1 VEEPLADQDRRI
13 KLLGGSILVGV
24 CLLFVA
30 LAGRL
35 VHINA
40 SPSPTLA
47 SLVHAQRIGS
57 TTIAARRGSILD
69 AQGRVVAGTR
79 LRPSAFA
86 DPSAIVDVAET
97 ARRLAPILDL
107 PAGHIEQTLTTD
119 RSRRFCWLK
128 RWMDP
133 VDASSIRR
141 LGLAGIYLR
150 DESERYYPLESLM
163 AQTVGIV
170 GREGRG
176 LEGLELLYNAH
187 LTGASGRQVSVYDGR
202 RERPIW
208 VRSDLST
215 RPRDGGHVVLTLDS
229 VIQGF
234 VETHL
239 AEAVAKFEAAFGVA
253 VVMSPRTGDVLA
265 IAQVPTFDPNRYGA
279 WGPQVRRNRVV
290 CDAHEP
296 GSIFKP
302 FVAAGALSARVVE
315 KGEMF
320 DCGPG
325 ERYFGRRLMHDSS
338 PRGVIP
344 FEDVIAKSSNIGMG
358 IIGERMGNRMIHDV
372 VRSFG
377 FGEATGV
384 KFPGESR
391 GIVRPLSQWS
401 RYSMTSLPIGQEIGV
416 TALQMVTAF
425 SAIVNG
431 GQLLRP
437 RLVRA
442 LLDSEGEVM
451 ESFEGPVVVR
461 RVLPERVAGY
471 MTREVLVGVVERG
484 GGRAAALADWQMLGK
499 TGTAQVAYADQPG
512 YEPDAYIGSFIGAA
526 PAADPRVVALVM
538 IHRPQASL
546 GYYGTK
552 VAAPA
557 VGRIMGRTL
566 AYLGVAGETRSP
578 AGRR

>member
-1 VEEPLADQDRRI
+1 MEEPLADQDRRI

-40 SPSPTLA
+40 FPSPTLA
-47 SLVHAQRIGS
+47 SLVHAQQIGS
-57 TTIAARRGSILD
+57 TAIAARRGSILD
-69 AQGRVVAGTR
+69 VQGRVIAGTR

-86 DPSAIVDVAET
+86 DPSAIVEVAET
-97 ARRLAPILDL
+97 SRRLAPILDL
-107 PAGHIEQTLTTD
+107 PAGQIEQTLTAD
-119 RSRRFCWLK
+119 RSRRFCRLK
-128 RWMDP
+128 RWIDP
-133 VDASSIRR
+133 ADAASIKR
-141 LGLAGIYLR
+141 LHLAGVFLR

-187 LTGASGRQVSVYDGR
+187 LTGAAGRQTSIYDGR
-202 RERPIW
+202 RKRPIW
-208 VRSDLST
+208 SRSDLST
-215 RPRDGGHVVLTLDS
+215 PPRDGGHVMLTLDS

-253 VVMSPRTGDVLA
+253 VVMSPKTGDVLA
-265 IAQVPTFDPNRYGA
+265 LAQVPTFDPNRYGESEPEA
-279 WGPQVRRNRVV
+279 RRNRGL
-290 CDAHEP
+290 CDAYEP

-302 FVAAGALSARVVE
+302 FVASGALAAGLVE

-325 ERYFGRRLMHDSS
+325 QRYFGSRLMHDSS
-338 PRGVIP
+338 PHGVMP

-358 IIGERMGNRMIHDV
+358 IIGERMGNRTIHDV
-372 VRSFG
+372 VRAFG

-384 KFPGESR
+384 KFPGESQ
-391 GIVRPLSQWS
+391 GIVRPLSRWN

-416 TALQMVTAF
+416 TPLQMVTAF

-431 GQLLRP
+431 GELLRP
-437 RLVRA
+437 RLIRA
-442 LLDSEGEVM
+442 LLDSEGGVV

-461 RVLPERVAGY
+461 RVLPVEVAAY
-471 MTREVLVGVVERG
+471 MTRVVLVGVVERG
-484 GGRAAALADWQMLGK
+484 GGRTAALVDWQMLGK
-499 TGTAQVAYADQPG
+499 TGTAEVPYADRPG

-526 PAADPRVVALVM
+526 PAADPRVVVLVM
-538 IHRPQASL
+538 IHRPKSSL

-552 VAAPA
+552 VAAPS

-566 AYLGVAGETRSP
+566 SYLGVAASP
-578 AGRR
+578 RRD